1 MTPQF
6 LSASCFTG
14 RRILVTGASSG
25 IGRAT
30 SILLSQ
36 CGAEITINGRNL
48 ERLEETHSMLSGT
61 GHTTSIAGLSN
72 ADNSSE
78 WVKNLAISN
87 GPYSGI
93 FHAAGTVLIRP
104 ARLLK
109 QSHLDEV
116 FGSSLMAGIGIAKAA
131 AQKGVMVDGGSIVY
145 MSSVA
150 GARGQAGMSAYS
162 SAKAA
167 VDGLI
172 RSLACELAPRK
183 IRINSI
189 TAGAVETEMLTR
201 VKGPMGEEAVANY
214 ENRHLLGFGSSADIA
229 HAAAFLLSPAS
240 AWITGTTMV
249 VDGGYMVR

>member
-1 MTPQF
+1 MTPHF

-48 ERLEETHSMLSGT
+48 ERLEETHSVLSGA
-61 GHTTSIAGLSN
+61 GHTTSIAALSN
-72 ADNSSE
+72 ADDTAE
-78 WVKNLAISN
+78 WIKNLAFSN
-87 GPYSGI
+87 GPYDGI
-93 FHAAGTVLIRP
+93 FHAAGMASIKPV
-104 ARLLK
+104 RLLK

-116 FGSSLMAGIGIAKAA
+116 LGSSLMAGFGIAKSA
-131 AQKGVMVDGGSIVY
+131 AQKGVMADGGSIVY

-162 SAKAA
+162 AAKAA
-167 VDGLI
+167 VDSLV

-183 IRINSI
+183 IRVNSI
-189 TAGAVETEMLTR
+189 AAGAVETEMLTR
-201 VKGPMGEEAVANY
+201 LNCLMGEEGAANC
-214 ENRHLLGFGSSADIA
+214 ENRHLLGFGSSTDIA
-229 HAAAFLLSPAS
+229 HAAAFLLSLAS

-249 VDGGYMVR
+249 VDGGCMVR